1 MSSNSDVHSRVSDIV
16 NNDGAYTE
24 EGLSINPNSNFVV
37 VTYWWGRG
45 NDNRNMARPCADF
58 YEDYIKK
65 VNKFMVNFIYSS
77 VENVKIENAAK
88 KEAAREEN
96 NQELIVQLE
105 QGLVSE
111 VEKAE
116 TKIFSMLEESKGKRF
131 PSLMNLVFKMVKH
144 YMENICEHYNIQQN
158 AISPCKQ
165 LFQKENPNG
174 ASSLSQNVP
183 ILPTAEELFESAF
196 ESFVSGILK
205 NKDTIIALSRVQRE
219 FNQIKSAFL
228 IRREASLRNETHTED
243 IKELARVENEKVSE
257 KQREKTGL
265 QKELITNLKR
275 KGGELN
281 KSTFDELIDTFEHI
295 SPVKF
300 ESMIDEWKDSCRRNN
315 CNYLAVEY
323 KEFASP
329 GGYQLAI
336 NAKPKFIKKAL
347 DICKGR
353 AVLYIDGDMLIQNY
367 PAIFDMK
374 DVDFMAR
381 GWWIDPRSS
390 WKMTES
396 IMYDPYNFETS
407 GGTMFF
413 NHTIESKKLLELW
426 INTAEKEI
434 NAGKADDRVLS
445 LVFNTMGVLT
455 WIRILQL
462 PVEYLWLS
470 LDYDER
476 MMTEV
481 YDYDENRM
489 KTTILIEHPHCLT
502 SEDTATGAGAS
513 NDRQPKFYDFL
524 EDVFPCSE
532 TTHEYIMFRKL
543 IEESGFVNNGVVDES
558 LTEFMGLSNEERLI
572 KENSIKES
580 MLLLNQ
586 QIGDPTIQSS
596 EREKLKQQRELQ
608 KKELNKTLYLPFFYW
623 YYHFMGDVK
632 YLNDGNADLYDLGF
646 VDPDDEDGED
656 NTQPLSI
663 VSYKDKFGDKPHPSG
678 EGLSV
683 NKVVNI
689 NMKYATDPNSEN
701 ELISNS
707 NVEVSDD
714 NQFKIIVPN
723 DATYT
728 TDKSFIRLLLKYLK
742 QDKIIIIDPL
752 KQPGYNEALSRSLRE
767 RLDNLYANIDFAFS
781 PDLDVTVRRSTFY
794 KPKINMNQP
803 ILLKPDDRLIDFLS
817 MQLSLEEFSL
827 FLYRGSYEFMSL
839 IRLAYLKRPRTS
851 EPQLVGGSIGNGKYN
866 SDALLNGYE
875 ATLEQLFGGGSN
887 RTKSKKT
894 RRRHY
899 KIRKSRKKR
908 TKKNIN

>member
-16 NNDGAYTE
+16 NNNGAYTE

-65 VNKFMVNFIYSS
+65 VNKFMVNLIYSS

-88 KEAAREEN
+88 KEAARQEN

-105 QGLVSE
+105 QDLVSE

-116 TKIFSMLEESKGKRF
+116 TEIFSMLEESKGKRF

-165 LFQKENPNG
+165 LFQKDNPNG
-174 ASSLSQNVP
+174 ASALSQNVP

-243 IKELARVENEKVSE
+243 IKQLARVENEKVSE

-265 QKELITNLKR
+265 QKELITNLKH
-275 KGGELN
+275 KGESN

-315 CNYLAVEY
+315 CNYLAIEY

-543 IEESGFVNNGVVDES
+543 IEESGFVNNGAVDES
-558 LTEFMGLSNEERLI
+558 LTEFMGLSNEERLM

-623 YYHFMGDVK
+623 YYHFIGDVK

-663 VSYKDKFGDKPHPSG
+663 VSYKDKFGNKPHPSG

-742 QDKIIIIDPL
+742 QDKIIIIDPS

-839 IRLAYLKRPRTS
+839 IRVAYLKSPRTS

>member
-1 MSSNSDVHSRVSDIV
+1 MSSNSDVHNRVSDIV
-16 NNDGAYTE
+16 NNNGAYTE

-65 VNKFMVNFIYSS
+65 VNKFMVNLIYSS

-88 KEAAREEN
+88 KEAARQEN
-96 NQELIVQLE
+96 NQDLIVQLE
-105 QGLVSE
+105 QGLVRE

-116 TKIFSMLEESKGKRF
+116 TEIFSMLEESKGKRF

-144 YMENICEHYNIQQN
+144 YMENICEQYNIQQN

-165 LFQKENPNG
+165 LFQKKNPNG
-174 ASSLSQNVP
+174 ASALSQNVP

-228 IRREASLRNETHTED
+228 IRREASLRNEAHTED
-243 IKELARVENEKVSE
+243 IKQLARVENEKVSE

-265 QKELITNLKR
+265 QKELITNLKH
-275 KGGELN
+275 KGESN

-558 LTEFMGLSNEERLI
+558 LTEFMGLSNEERLM

-663 VSYKDKFGDKPHPSG
+663 VSYKDKFGNKPHPSG

-742 QDKIIIIDPL
+742 QDKPIIIDPS

-839 IRLAYLKRPRTS
+839 IRVAYLKSPRTS
-851 EPQLVGGSIGNGKYN
+851 EPKIVGGSIGNGKYN
-866 SDALLNGYE
+866 SDALLKGYE

>member
-1 MSSNSDVHSRVSDIV
+1 MSSNSDVHNRVSDIV
-16 NNDGAYTE
+16 NNNGAYTE

-65 VNKFMVNFIYSS
+65 VNKFMVNLIYSS

-88 KEAAREEN
+88 KEAARQEN
-96 NQELIVQLE
+96 NQDLIVQLE
-105 QGLVSE
+105 QGLVRE

-116 TKIFSMLEESKGKRF
+116 TEIFSMLEESKGKRF

-144 YMENICEHYNIQQN
+144 YMENICEQYNIQQN

-165 LFQKENPNG
+165 LFQKKNPNG
-174 ASSLSQNVP
+174 ASALSQNVP

-228 IRREASLRNETHTED
+228 IRREASLRNEAHTED
-243 IKELARVENEKVSE
+243 IKQLARVENEKVSE

-265 QKELITNLKR
+265 QKELITNLKH
-275 KGGELN
+275 KGESN

-462 PVEYLWLS
+462 PIEYLWLS

-558 LTEFMGLSNEERLI
+558 LTEFMGLSNEERLM

-663 VSYKDKFGDKPHPSG
+663 VSYKDKFGNKPHPSG

-742 QDKIIIIDPL
+742 QDKPIIIDPS

-839 IRLAYLKRPRTS
+839 IRVAYLKSPRTS
-851 EPQLVGGSIGNGKYN
+851 EPKIVGGSIGNGKYN
-866 SDALLNGYE
+866 SDALLKGYE